1 MKLLGVFLNNEVR
14 TGGHRRYL
22 ELIEGL
28 ARRGNDVLVILN
40 DALPWR
46 PSAARELRLSV
57 RYTRG
62 KDRFIGSLYLNAL
75 RSARISERE
84 LGKREWI
91 VVFGET
97 HWKSA
102 LLLQEECGARI
113 AFAFRSDRIEVG
125 MAFLRYDRGSPL
137 DVAKTVADIAVTR
150 LRERTI
156 ARKSDLL
163 FFQSAH
169 DRDVFSARNS
179 GCLGRARVIPGDI
192 MQPRFE
198 QRFANSNS
206 SSSCKRLL
214 YVGTLGVRKGLRYL
228 LSALQSLPA
237 DALGGVSLAIVA
249 VGRDYS
255 KFEPAIRQLRE
266 RMRVDFH
273 GRVDSVFP
281 LMVESDLLVLPSL
294 FDSYPNSVLEALH
307 VGLPVIASSVGGIPE
322 MLGDDA
328 LLFRPG
334 DAASLAGT
342 LRSMITDIGSYAR
355 ARELCAAR
363 REAFRFDWAGR
374 FDEALR
380 NAKGDATQ
388 GGFRSEA

>member
-1 MKLLGVFLNNEVR
+1 MKILGVFFNNEIR

-28 ARRGNDVLVILN
+28 ARRGNDVLVLLN
-40 DALPWR
+40 EALEWR
-46 PSAARELRLSV
+46 PSAARALRLPV

-75 RSARISERE
+75 RSARIGKRE
-84 LGKREWI
+84 LGEREWV

-102 LLLQEECGARI
+102 LFLQEACGPRI
-113 AFAFRSDRIEVG
+113 AFAFRSDRIEAG
-125 MAFLRYDRGSPL
+125 MAFLRYDRGTPL

-150 LRERTI
+150 VRERRI
-156 ARKSDLL
+156 ARKADLL

-169 DRDVFSARNS
+169 DRDAFAARNPR
-179 GCLGRARVIPGDI
+179 CLGRTRVIPGDI

-198 QRFANSNS
+198 ERFENANA
-206 SSSCKRLL
+206 SSSCRRLL

-237 DALGGVSLAIVA
+237 DALAGVSLAIVA
-249 VGRDYS
+249 VGKDYP

-334 DAASLAGT
+334 DAASLAGS
-342 LRSMITDIGSYAR
+342 LRSMITDTGAYER
-355 ARELCAAR
+355 ARKLCAAR

-380 NAKGDATQ
+380 DATNDAIQ
-388 GGFRSEA
+388 GGFGNEA

>member
-163 FFQSAH
+163 FFQSTH

-198 QRFANSNS
+198 QRFTNSNS

-237 DALGGVSLAIVA
+237 DALAGVSLAIVA